1 MRRGEIWWADLPEPA
16 GRRPVLLISRND
28 AYDVRAL
35 VTIAPITTR
44 VRGIPVEVELGVAD
58 GLPRTCVV
66 NLDTITTI
74 PKSSLHDRLTTL
86 SLDRMTEVEEALRFA
101 LGMGARV

>member
-1 MRRGEIWWADLPEPA
+1 VRRGEIWWADLPEPA
-16 GRRPVLLISRND
+16 GRRPVLLLSRND

-35 VTIAPITTR
+35 VTIGPITTR
-44 VRGIPVEVELGVAD
+44 IRGIPVEVELGRTD

-66 NLDTITTI
+66 NLDTISTI

-86 SLDRMTEVEEALRFA
+86 SVERMAEVEDALRFA
-101 LGMGARV
+101 LGMGP

>member
-1 MRRGEIWWADLPEPA
+1 M
-16 GRRPVLLISRND
+16 LLLSRND

-35 VTIAPITTR
+35 VTIGPITTR
-44 VRGIPVEVELGVAD
+44 VRRIPIEVELGASD

-74 PKSSLHDRLTTL
+74 PKSSLGERLTTL
-86 SLDRMTEVEEALRFA
+86 SVDRMAEVEEALRFA
-101 LGMGARV
+101 LGMKA

>member
-1 MRRGEIWWADLPEPA
+1 MKRGEIWWADLPQPA
-16 GRRPVLLISRND
+16 GRRPVLLLSRND

-35 VTIAPITTR
+35 VTIGPITTR
-44 VRGIPVEVELGVAD
+44 VRRIPIEVELGASD

-74 PKSSLHDRLTTL
+74 PKSSLGERLTTL
-86 SLDRMTEVEEALRFA
+86 SVDRMAEVEEALRFA
-101 LGMGARV
+101 LGMKA